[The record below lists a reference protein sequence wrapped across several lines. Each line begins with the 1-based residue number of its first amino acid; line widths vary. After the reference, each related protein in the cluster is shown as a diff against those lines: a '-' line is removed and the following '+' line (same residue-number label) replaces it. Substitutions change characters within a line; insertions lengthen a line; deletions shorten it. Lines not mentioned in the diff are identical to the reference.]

1 MSYGDFLY
9 RKAED
14 IARNEI
20 LSFLT
25 VILGTVILMGGLLVT
40 IIAAEQ
46 PKWFLLPYQLPSYPS
61 AFLGLILTL
70 TGFLLVSVGFIMV
83 IYYDRRKSW
92 CMNQM
97 EESRPDKK
105 GVVTELKLERIRR
118 ILEEHARSGK

>member
-20 LSFLT
+20 LAFLT
-25 VILGTVILMGGLLVT
+25 VILGTVILMGGLMVT

-46 PKWFLLPYQLPSYPS
+46 PKWFLLFPYQLPSYPS

-70 TGFLLVSVGFIMV
+70 TGFLLISAGFIMV
-83 IYYDRRKSW
+83 IYYDRRESW
-92 CMNQM
+92 CMSQL

-105 GVVTELKLERIRR
+105 GAVTELKLERIRR
-118 ILEEHARSGK
+118 LLEEHAHK